1 MDGAKPGTDP
11 SRAKNDPT
19 KPKGGENGKPS
30 TAQGSQIAGGKK
42 SAMQP
47 VEKRSSASLT
57 SVKPTNTGGSGFGSM
72 FGKPGASRP
81 GRPAEHAPSTMR
93 MNPLPRPEVDDQE
106 DDGGDHSSG
115 VSSARTGLPRSLPP
129 VPPQPK
135 LHPLAL
141 PDSKRSAP
149 PPSAARS
156 DAAKSVVASSAA
168 AAAAAGMKRPLDM
181 LRLPNAS
188 APSVVPGTLSGS
200 AVTVKDEERPGGAK
214 RRRRGNGPLSVSWA
228 SQLTDVREYIPNPE
242 EWGRSPRHLHGD
254 EFSDAVRYVMGLL
267 AFIKDSDRHS
277 EAYFPRIGPFFTR
290 AFLRCGWRS
299 WASGASCRK
308 TCPSLKTSLQTRW
321 RLCLRMSPPPRFLHR
336 ALVGRARRRRQFVW
350 SGRERQLGRILPPGG
365 HPPVRA

>member
-1 MDGAKPGTDP
+1 M
-11 SRAKNDPT
+11 
-19 KPKGGENGKPS
+19 
-30 TAQGSQIAGGKK
+30 
-42 SAMQP
+42 
-47 VEKRSSASLT
+47 
-57 SVKPTNTGGSGFGSM
+57 
-72 FGKPGASRP
+72 
-81 GRPAEHAPSTMR
+81 
-93 MNPLPRPEVDDQE
+93 
-106 DDGGDHSSG
+106 
-115 VSSARTGLPRSLPP
+115 
-129 VPPQPK
+129 
-135 LHPLAL
+135 
-141 PDSKRSAP
+141 
-149 PPSAARS
+149 
-156 DAAKSVVASSAA
+156 
-168 AAAAAGMKRPLDM
+168 
-181 LRLPNAS
+181 
-188 APSVVPGTLSGS
+188 SGS